1 MFWSPVLHK
10 IFELRSKPGHELI
23 HALTNAFL
31 RFEADSGGNGTLRL
45 SRRLADKNFIV
56 DGIEFTESLVQF
68 TIALSAAD
76 SLAGILMNGKLG
88 IVEFHRTLQGD
99 RPVHGM

>member
-45 SRRLADKNFIV
+45 SRRSADENFMV

-68 TIALSAAD
+68 AIALSATD
-76 SLAGILMNGKLG
+76 GLGDILVNGKRG

-99 RPVHGM
+99 CPIHGM